1 MDVLCTDK
9 LINYVV
15 LELNKNNNREKID
28 SMIIDPVISHIMLKI
43 HPYLNWYM
51 YIVLG
56 PQSLLRGIELM
67 LLCKHLYYTVLY
79 IYQVLFVEPDQL
91 QSRNDIEKG
100 QSEESL
106 IENPVVVTMET
117 VWNIISLSD
126 GELSL
131 STKNPIRTA
140 IRSVASKKDIKNL
153 NSGSKAYLR
162 GFFLYIAK

>member
-1 MDVLCTDK
+1 
-9 LINYVV
+9 
-15 LELNKNNNREKID
+15 
-28 SMIIDPVISHIMLKI
+28 MIIILHDLTP
-43 HPYLNWYM
+43 P
-51 YIVLG
+51 
-56 PQSLLRGIELM
+56 P
-67 LLCKHLYYTVLY
+67 T
-79 IYQVLFVEPDQL
+79 EPEQAPTKAPIK
-91 QSRNDIEKG
+91 SRNDIEKG